1 MRLFA
6 RALLVLLCLVTLV
19 LQASEYDDCD
29 ADFIAAIGASAYQ
42 FSPAHTGELGTVRLF
57 SILSYQRAAREGRFG
72 LALWQLRIERASD
85 GTRVLTV
92 DGRAHIGTE
101 GAALAELWW
110 DGRDDAGRLVPAG
123 RYRYSFLAR
132 YPRPRPGRARNYDE
146 ALEYEE
152 ALASTDEVIVDY
164 SLTEVRSSGL

>member
-1 MRLFA
+1 MRLSA
-6 RALLVLLCLVTLV
+6 RALLLLLCMVTPLI
-19 LQASEYDDCD
+19 LNASEYDDCD

-110 DGRDDAGRLVPAG
+110 DGRDEAGNLVPAG
-123 RYRYSFLAR
+123 RYRYTFTAR
-132 YPRPRPGRARNYDE
+132 YPRLRFRLQYLD
-146 ALEYEE
+146 
-152 ALASTDEVIVDY
+152 
-164 SLTEVRSSGL
+164 